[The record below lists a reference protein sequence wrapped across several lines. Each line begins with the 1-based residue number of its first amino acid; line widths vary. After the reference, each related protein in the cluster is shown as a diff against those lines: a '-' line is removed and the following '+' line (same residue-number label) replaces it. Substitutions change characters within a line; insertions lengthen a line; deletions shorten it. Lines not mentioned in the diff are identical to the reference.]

1 MNNTLISRLEGL
13 SARFEEV
20 STLITDPSIISDM
33 KRYVKLNKEYSEL
46 ERIITK
52 RNEYQRLL
60 QNLAEAKEILDSEN
74 DPEMR
79 EMAKLEI
86 DAIEPKIEP
95 LEEEIKL
102 LLIPADPEMLKTVLS
117 KFVVVLEATK
127 PLFLQAICFVCILNS
142 VKIKAGK
149 WLFPILMKEQLVVTR
164 KLYLQLL
171 AKAFM
176 AF

>member
-60 QNLAEAKEILDSEN
+60 QNLAEAKEILDSERTKNIIEGFKNRICTEEFSSTPGLREGPVFPIKGGEEGLMSAALEN
-74 DPEMR
+74 DP
-79 EMAKLEI
+79 
-86 DAIEPKIEP
+86 
-95 LEEEIKL
+95 
-102 LLIPADPEMLKTVLS
+102 V
-117 KFVVVLEATK
+117 
-127 PLFLQAICFVCILNS
+127 
-142 VKIKAGK
+142 
-149 WLFPILMKEQLVVTR
+149 
-164 KLYLQLL
+164 
-171 AKAFM
+171 
-176 AF
+176 